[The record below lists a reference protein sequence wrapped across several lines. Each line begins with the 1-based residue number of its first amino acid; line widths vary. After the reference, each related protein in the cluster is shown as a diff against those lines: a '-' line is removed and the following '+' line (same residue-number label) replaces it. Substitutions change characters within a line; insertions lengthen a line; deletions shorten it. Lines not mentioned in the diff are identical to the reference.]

1 MTGPRAARRSASA
14 QFSSAIQ
21 NTTKGV
27 AAPKRAFAMASGVAL
42 FVRSQFS
49 KSTSKLE
56 KIYIDELGLR
66 DGQRD
71 KGGPSS
77 LDLPPEQ
84 RPS

>member
-1 MTGPRAARRSASA
+1 MEKPICLASFCWA
-14 QFSSAIQ
+14 SSY
-21 NTTKGV
+21 V
-27 AAPKRAFAMASGVAL
+27 CLFLFFVLKRAFAMASGVAL

-56 KIYIDELGLR
+56 KIYIDEFGLR

-77 LDLPPEQ
+77 FDLPPEQ